1 VNTVSQLIRIQ
12 ADFLLSSDEI
22 HQRIPRHLGL
32 PQNGQ
37 LCTYTNM
44 SAGLMKMANTQQLS
58 TERE

>member
-1 VNTVSQLIRIQ
+1 M
-12 ADFLLSSDEI
+12 
-22 HQRIPRHLGL
+22 GL
-32 PQNGQ
+32 PQNDQ